1 MEREEKFVK
10 DQGLYF
16 VKQEVA
22 KLEDGKILFKHVMSQ
37 QALGKKKLTSPN
49 IFQLKNGYKEQKI
62 DIVVGDI
69 LSGTTN
75 IWMKLQKKKKNEN
88 CQSIAV
94 GD

>member
-10 DQGLYF
+10 DQGLYI

-37 QALGKKKLTSPN
+37 QALGKKRLTSPN

-75 IWMKLQKKKKNEN
+75 I
-88 CQSIAV
+88 
-94 GD
+94 